1 MSMVGMSQSMGT
13 VTDDSAN
20 GIPALTPHPTK
31 YSHGAAVGLGED
43 DPVPP
48 GLVRIPMP
56 SVARMAKPGPPAQL
70 HTCGMTLAA
79 CTCCRCDGDCGLHE
93 GRCERIAKGEKNK
106 RCSTC
111 TTAIKTLKQQAMLGA
126 ERAMREEE
134 VARQREEQ
142 EELRDEVRRKE
153 EEVRE
158 MDEQIQVQ
166 RARREE
172 EGALQRVEQEGL
184 RDEVRRKEEEV
195 REKEEQIQELMGK
208 LGKEHEAAVQQV
220 RRSGRVVVAERGA
233 VEMKLCRK
241 REALLAWLAKTKAR
255 EEGST
260 DPEDGWDI
268 ISGKRKVLA
277 VPNPD
282 QLPAPRVEDS
292 RHFDR
297 FRSLPKESR
306 RLVHEWC
313 MRAATWSMLKLPHL
327 REAYAHAF
335 ALLYQ
340 GPNSPAQVQ

>member
-20 GIPALTPHPTK
+20 GIPALTPHPTNH
-31 YSHGAAVGLGED
+31 SDGAAVGLGED

-93 GRCERIAKGEKNK
+93 GRCGRIAKGEKNK

-111 TTAIKTLKQQAMLGA
+111 TAAIKTLKQQAMLGA

-142 EELRDEVRRKE
+142 EE
-153 EEVRE
+153 
-158 MDEQIQVQ
+158 
-166 RARREE
+166 
-172 EGALQRVEQEGL
+172 L

-255 EEGST
+255 KEGST

-282 QLPAPRVEDS
+282 QLPAPGVEDS

-297 FRSLPKESR
+297 FRSLPEESR
-306 RLVHEWC
+306 LLVHEWC